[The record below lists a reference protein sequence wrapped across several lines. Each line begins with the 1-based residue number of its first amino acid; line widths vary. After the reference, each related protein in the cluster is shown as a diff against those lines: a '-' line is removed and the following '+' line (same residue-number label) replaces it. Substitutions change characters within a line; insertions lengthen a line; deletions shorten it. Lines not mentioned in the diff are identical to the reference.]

1 LLWLRRPAISG
12 CKGLIDIVLYS
23 FQARELEGE
32 WKPTGIGMRAYVI
45 DWLTSLL
52 WWAPLAALIMT
63 SLGLVALKRR
73 SNLPPW
79 LARLTAPPFYLV
91 SLPIATLVAGAEML
105 GLYCFVVLDL
115 LLHSRV
121 FWFMLYAQF
130 SRAAMFGLVIPL
142 PLFIVFFPNIPVLA
156 FALMFILPIGFW
168 AAIGVSGYLLWR
180 TVWHEDHHQ
189 PSPSMARQHLRGL
202 LLLLLFEWAHVLLV
216 TFMFSLIVF

>member
-1 LLWLRRPAISG
+1 
-12 CKGLIDIVLYS
+12 
-23 FQARELEGE
+23 
-32 WKPTGIGMRAYVI
+32 MRALI
-45 DWLTSLL
+45 INWLTWLL
-52 WWAPLAALIMT
+52 WWAPLAALVVT

-73 SNLPPW
+73 SKSPPW

-121 FWFMLYAQF
+121 FWFMLYVQF
-130 SRAAMFGLVIPL
+130 SDAALVGLLIPL
-142 PLFIVFFPNIPVLA
+142 PKYLVFFPNIRELF

-168 AAIGVSGYLLWR
+168 AATGVSGYLLWR

-189 PSPSMARQHLRGL
+189 PSPRMARQRLRGL
-202 LLLLLFEWAHVLLV
+202 LLFCLSGR
-216 TFMFSLIVF
+216 TCSS